1 MCALPV
7 GVFAEDKEISTQIL
21 TLSPSA
27 GALGIFVYVGV
38 IHWFS
43 EVRHVEYCNCTRSS
57 AIAEGPRDALCQLK

>member
-38 IHWFS
+38 MLGF
-43 EVRHVEYCNCTRSS
+43 CLQCF
-57 AIAEGPRDALCQLK
+57 DAVGWVAGRASGL